1 MVMINAGTYI
11 VADNGRYLIDKL
23 AIELEAASCINSS
36 MMVIERCRLE
46 ECVGRKSWILRWEM
60 CGLGV
65 ATPTPYFILTEVKSL
80 HKPRFAGF

>member
-1 MVMINAGTYI
+1 MMYAGTYI

-23 AIELEAASCINSS
+23 AIEPEAASFINSTL
-36 MMVIERCRLE
+36 MVRERCRSE

-65 ATPTPYFILTEVKSL
+65 ATPTPCFILTEVKSL
-80 HKPRFAGF
+80 HKTRCVGF